1 MFRYPLAN
9 APCAFAICNIRLVI
23 CAMSGQPRR
32 DTRDTLMTSTVSR
45 LSLSRRHN
53 YISRLGIPCR
63 TNCIVSACPLYD
75 SVCPWRRPWHLVTSP
90 FPAQPLGSRWKGFS
104 TPFGSALVPRF
115 TFHPCST
122 TSLAHVSPPSLWS
135 FNYQQ
140 SIFGHVP
147 QSFEVQSAEDLA
159 GPLNVTVNCDLCTES
174 APATRFRN

>member
-1 MFRYPLAN
+1 MFRYPFTN
-9 APCAFAICNIRLVI
+9 APCAFAICSIRLVI

-45 LSLSRRHN
+45 RRHN

-90 FPAQPLGSRWKGFS
+90 FPAQPLGSRQKGFS
-104 TPFGSALVPRF
+104 TPLVPRHSAFVPRF
-115 TFHPCST
+115 TFRPCST
-122 TSLAHVSPPSLWS
+122 MSLARVSPLSPWS

-147 QSFEVQSAEDLA
+147 QSFEVQSAKDLA
-159 GPLNVTVNCDLCTES
+159 GPFE
-174 APATRFRN
+174 RYG